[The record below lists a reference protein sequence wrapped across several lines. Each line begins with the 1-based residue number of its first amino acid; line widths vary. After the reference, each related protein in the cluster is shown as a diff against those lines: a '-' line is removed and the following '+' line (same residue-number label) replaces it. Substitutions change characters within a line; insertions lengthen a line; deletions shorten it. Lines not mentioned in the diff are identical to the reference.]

1 MFMKSLIWIL
11 GVVFALTACNSTSES
26 YTLTG
31 IVNGAV
37 DGTVVEIIPTAT
49 HKDEKPIAICEVK
62 DGKFTVTGSVEFPT
76 ACLLHIG
83 ENGYHTI
90 MIENADIV
98 ANVTLDDN
106 GYVATADIQGSQY
119 NDIFMQ
125 KMAFRD
131 TLNEM
136 HVKYHEDYRKA
147 LAAAEAEA
155 DEKKAAQ
162 MKQEA
167 YQVMAK
173 AEGEFFDQVEVAM
186 MRNFRANGDDFWGP
200 LLVLHNINYFAEGDS
215 TYINLYNSFSEK
227 AKNSHY
233 GQALKSELF
242 PPTLVGKQVPEMTGV
257 DKNGV
262 QQSLKELCKGKKY
275 VVIDF
280 WASWCGPCRK
290 SIPALKEFY
299 AKYAPKGVEIVGISI
314 DKREADWKKALE
326 QEQLPW
332 PNILDNQSVNSSLF
346 LVRAVP
352 TMYVVDENGIVQ
364 SNNFYDPDERA
375 KWCEIFDKL

>member
-1 MFMKSLIWIL
+1 MFKKSTFWIV
-11 GVVFALTACNSTSES
+11 GVIFALYACSTTQKS

-31 IVNGAV
+31 TVNGAV
-37 DGTVVEIIPTAT
+37 DGTIVEIIPTAT
-49 HKDEKPIAICEVK
+49 HQDEKPIAIVEING
-62 DGKFTVTGSVEFPT
+62 GKFIATGSVEFPI

-83 ENGYHTI
+83 ENGYHTF
-90 MIENADIV
+90 MLENSDIIADV
-98 ANVTLDDN
+98 KLSDD
-106 GYVATADIQGSQY
+106 GYVSSADIQGSQS
-119 NDIFMQ
+119 NDVFEK

-131 TLNEM
+131 TLNDM
-136 HVKYHEDYRKA
+136 HVKYHEEYSKA
-147 LAAAEAEA
+147 IAAADAEPNK
-155 DEKKAAQ
+155 EKAAK

-173 AEGEFFDQVEVAM
+173 AEGDFFDNVEVVM

-200 LLVLHNINYFAEGDS
+200 LLVLHNMDYFAEGD
-215 TYINLYNSFSEK
+215 TTFINLYNSFSDK
-227 AKNSHY
+227 AKESYY
-233 GQALKSELF
+233 GQALKRELF
-242 PPTLVGKQVPEMTGV
+242 PPTLVGKQVPEMTGI

-262 QQSLKELCKGKKY
+262 EQSLKELCKGKKY

-299 AKYAPKGVEIVGISI
+299 AKYASKGVEIIGISI

-364 SNNFYDPDERA
+364 SNDFYDADERA